1 MQNQLSIHFLLLI
14 MIVITDILQYNK
26 QVNMQ
31 IYVIVFHEVM
41 DKK

>member
-31 IYVIVFHEVM
+31 IYVIIFHEVM